1 MPWGAVGSI
10 ASAVGSLAG
19 AGLSAWSANKIN
31 SDNLAFQRE
40 VAQNGVRWKVA
51 DMRAAG
57 LNPLLSTGINA
68 TAPGGGSSVMP
79 DFSGVGASARDIGR
93 MIAEKAAEKADAEID
108 TIRAQKRNLDT
119 QAAAT
124 AANSAATVENLMTST
139 RKMDADAFKILTEQ
153 GLIASNTSKAV
164 AENKAFVDALRN
176 MSPRDRRFYIL
187 RKFAPLDAQSG
198 KGISEMQKVLNDYG
212 KQAGS
217 KLGEWWFNFTN

>member
-1 MPWGAVGSI
+1 MPWLPAI
-10 ASAVGSLAG
+10 IQATGSLGGSVA
-19 AGLSAWSANKIN
+19 SAWSANQIN

-68 TAPGGGSSVMP
+68 TAPAGGSSAMP
-79 DFSGVGASARDIGR
+79 DFSGISASARDISR
-93 MIAEKAAEKADAEID
+93 MFVEKAAEKADEEVTNLKKQGALLDSQLQRSDAE
-108 TIRAQKRNLDT
+108 TLRT
-119 QAAAT
+119 
-124 AANSAATVENLMTST
+124 
-139 RKMDADAFKILTEQ
+139 LTEQ
-153 GLIASNTSKAV
+153 GLTASNTSKAV

>member
-19 AGLSAWSANKIN
+19 AGLSAWSANQIN

-40 VAQNGVRWKVA
+40 VAQNGVRWKVN

-68 TAPGGGSSVMP
+68 TSPAGGSSVMP

-93 MIAEKAAEKADAEID
+93 MIAEKTAERADEEVTNLKKQGALLDSQLQRSDAE
-108 TIRAQKRNLDT
+108 TLRT
-119 QAAAT
+119 
-124 AANSAATVENLMTST
+124 
-139 RKMDADAFKILTEQ
+139 LTEQ
-153 GLIASNTSKAV
+153 GLMASNTSKAV

-198 KGISEMQKVLNDYG
+198 KGVTEVKNVLDKYG
-212 KQAGS
+212 EKAGS

>member
-1 MPWGAVGSI
+1 MPWLPAI
-10 ASAVGSLAG
+10 IQATGSLGGSVA
-19 AGLSAWSANKIN
+19 SAWSANQIN

-40 VAQNGVRWKVA
+40 VAQNGVRWKVN

-68 TAPGGGSSVMP
+68 TAPAGGSSAMP
-79 DFSGVGASARDIGR
+79 DFSGISASARDISR
-93 MIAEKAAEKADAEID
+93 MFVEKAAEKADEEVTNLKKQGALLDSQLQRSDAE
-108 TIRAQKRNLDT
+108 TLRT
-119 QAAAT
+119 
-124 AANSAATVENLMTST
+124 
-139 RKMDADAFKILTEQ
+139 LTEQ
-153 GLIASNTSKAV
+153 GLTASNTSKAV